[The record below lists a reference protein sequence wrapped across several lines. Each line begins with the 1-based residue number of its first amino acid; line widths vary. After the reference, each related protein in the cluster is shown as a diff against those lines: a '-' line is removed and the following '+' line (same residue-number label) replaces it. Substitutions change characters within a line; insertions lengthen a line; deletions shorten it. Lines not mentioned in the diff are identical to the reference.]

1 MPVFQD
7 DPRSAMR
14 DAERTIRKAGIRYVS
29 RETGIPLT
37 CVSRAARNIG
47 ATPFSRVLLMVQAA
61 LKKRS

>member
-7 DPRSAMR
+7 DPESAIR
-14 DAERTIRKAGIRYVS
+14 GAERTIRKAGIRYVA

-47 ATPFSRVLLMVQAA
+47 TTSFYRVLLMVQAA